1 MLIGPT
7 GSGKTLLAKTLA
19 RAVNLPF
26 AIADAT
32 TLTQA
37 GYVGEDVE
45 SILYRLLEEADF
57 DVELAQR
64 GIVYVDEVD
73 KITNKA
79 ESRNIVRDVSGEGV
93 QQALLK
99 CWKALWVVS
108 VPDKG
113 ASKQHAGDNILV
125 LVEPKNALVKQYRK
139 MFEMNNV
146 NLHFTDTALRLIA
159 KKAMAKNT
167 GARGLR
173 ALLENVLT
181 EAMFEIPNKVDLD
194 NVKAVLVDGSLDGP
208 GCGAKI
214 LYSVDDGALED
225 QTSAYVC
232 T

>member
-73 KITNKA
+73 KITNK
-79 ESRNIVRDVSGEGV
+79 
-93 QQALLK
+93 
-99 CWKALWVVS
+99 VVS